1 MFTDLVSA
9 DGVPWPTCTRSALRR
24 VAELARKELGTVRLG
39 FEQEGYLLRM
49 DGERYTP
56 LHRGKQF
63 TAEILDAEDGFIS
76 DLASALAIMGIPL
89 EKITAEGGWG
99 MFEVNFGAD
108 EPVGAV
114 EHYFRFKHAFRAN
127 ARQHGYV
134 GSFMPKPFQ
143 DGTGA
148 GLHVHISLVDALDG
162 RDLLHD
168 RSDPRGVG
176 LSMLGHYFLGGL
188 LAHAEAITALGAPSV
203 NSYKRLRPGTWAPTH
218 VTYGVGNRSAMI
230 RIVQNREVPTRCA
243 GALPSVQRL
252 EVRSADGTC
261 NPYLLAAILLAAGLD
276 GVRRSLDP
284 GPPINTDVAPMSEA
298 ELAECGLR
306 PLPRSLD
313 RALDGLAADD
323 VAAEIVGPAI
333 VNGFLKAKRIEW
345 DKFAAHVSAWEH
357 RYYAEFY

>member
-1 MFTDLVSA
+1 MPDPASFARLPYATATGHMFTDLVGA
-9 DGVPWPTCTRSALRR
+9 DGAPWPTCTRSALRR
-24 VAELARKELGTVRLG
+24 VTDLASKELGTVRLG
-39 FEQEGYLLRM
+39 FEQEGYLLRK

-76 DLASALAIMGIPL
+76 NLGSALVIMGIPL

-108 EPVGAV
+108 EPVGAA
-114 EHYFRFKHAFRAN
+114 ERYFRFKHAFRAI
-127 ARQHGYV
+127 ARRHGYV

-203 NSYKRLRPGTWAPTH
+203 NSCASQSR
-218 VTYGVGNRSAMI
+218 VTASLYAI
-230 RIVQNREVPTRCA
+230 RRRTRDDDD
-243 GALPSVQRL
+243 ALPFST
-252 EVRSADGTC
+252 G
-261 NPYLLAAILLAAGLD
+261 
-276 GVRRSLDP
+276 
-284 GPPINTDVAPMSEA
+284 
-298 ELAECGLR
+298 
-306 PLPRSLD
+306 
-313 RALDGLAADD
+313 RA
-323 VAAEIVGPAI
+323 
-333 VNGFLKAKRIEW
+333 
-345 DKFAAHVSAWEH
+345 
-357 RYYAEFY
+357 